1 MLIILKKLV
10 RNRAYKGGL
19 RHLTECVV
27 SLLSGLH
34 RADSFLSTSMSSQ
47 WMLSRL
53 GRCLV

>member
-19 RHLTECVV
+19 RHLTEYVV